1 MRKANLG
8 RRKTKKV
15 YITELFI
22 AAKAGA
28 QFEGTLLWNCV
39 ESSSEV
45 SLWTTGDDFYFCTL
59 LWFVCTSRDSSSPR
73 DIKTPP
79 QTGRWGHSLRILFCF
94 VLVLRLHLK

>member
-59 LWFVCTSRDSSSPR
+59 LWFVCTSRDSSSA
-73 DIKTPP
+73 
-79 QTGRWGHSLRILFCF
+79 LENC
-94 VLVLRLHLK
+94 